1 MRITTPPFTLYDR
14 VQRARYY
21 ICSDYDLDRY
31 YWVTIETPASVQ
43 RRKIKPNAKP
53 EYEKTLRM
61 PYDDEREDEKRFKWE
76 TKKDFEARAILDRKA
91 GAGYYGLA
99 DWQPLPYNG
108 ERYIYGFYYWFDM
121 RRLYCAGIALYTIL
135 IHIMLTM

>member
-1 MRITTPPFTLYDR
+1 MYDQ

-21 ICSDYDLDRY
+21 ICEDYDLDRY
-31 YWVTIETPASVQ
+31 YYVTEETAASVAK
-43 RRKIKPNAKP
+43 RKIEPRAQPDYREVLK
-53 EYEKTLRM
+53 M
-61 PYDDEREDEKRFKWE
+61 PYDEDRDKGDKAFKWE
-76 TKKDFEARAILDRKA
+76 TKEQFAARAILDRKA

-108 ERYIYGFYYWFDM
+108 QRYTYGFYYWFDM